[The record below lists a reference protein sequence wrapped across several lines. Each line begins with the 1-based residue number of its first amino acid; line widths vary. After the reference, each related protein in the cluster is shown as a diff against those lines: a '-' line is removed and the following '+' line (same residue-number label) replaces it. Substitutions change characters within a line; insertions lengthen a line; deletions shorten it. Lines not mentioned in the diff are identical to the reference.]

1 MHHFSEILTLLG
13 IASIAVPFLHRCGV
27 SPVLGYLLCGIAAGP
42 YGLAL
47 WSGEYKWIDYLTV
60 QDNETIR
67 GFADLGIIFLMFMIG
82 LKLSLD
88 DLWRMRHHILGLG
101 SCQILLTG
109 GVIFFIVR
117 WFGNSPEMSIL
128 LGACFALSSTAVVM
142 QLFEEKQKVHTP
154 VGRLSFSILLMQDLA
169 VVPILALLT
178 AFSMNTGENLAFLI
192 VRALLT
198 AGAAIVVI
206 YFIGMKI
213 LRPLLR
219 HLNPDNRAEWLMAF
233 VLFLVIGTAT
243 LTEFYGLSA
252 ALGAFL
258 AGLLLAETEYKRK
271 IVSIIFPVE
280 GLLIGMF
287 FLSVGM
293 MMDIRAAL
301 YDPLWLIA
309 SVVGVGLLKAS
320 ILFLLCLAFK
330 LKKDVAAETAIM
342 LGQGSEFVFVIIT
355 MALTYKIVPFA
366 DAQFFMLVTT
376 LSLVMTPFVALFAPR
391 FAGYIARTFPD
402 KR

>member
-1 MHHFSEILTLLG
+1 MRHFSEILTLLG
-13 IASIAVPFLHRCGV
+13 IASIAVPFLHRFKI
-27 SPVLGYLLCGIAAGP
+27 SPVLGYLLCGVIAGP

-47 WSGEYKWIDYLTV
+47 WSGEFKWIDYLTV
-60 QDNETIR
+60 QDSETIR

-109 GVIFFIVR
+109 SLIFFIVR
-117 WFGNSPEMSIL
+117 WFGNSLEMSIL

-142 QLFEEKQKVHTP
+142 QLLEEKQKVHTP
-154 VGRLSFSILLMQDLA
+154 VGKLSFSILLMQDLA
-169 VVPILALLT
+169 VVPILTLLT
-178 AFSMNTGENLAFLI
+178 AFAVKTDGSL
-192 VRALLT
+192 ALLT
-198 AGAAIVVI
+198 VKALLTSSVAIIAI
-206 YFIGMKI
+206 YFVGMKI

-219 HLNPDNRAEWLMAF
+219 HLNPDNKPEWLMAF

-271 IVSIIFPVE
+271 IVAIIFPVE

-293 MMDIRAAL
+293 MMDIRSAL
-301 YDPLWLIA
+301 YEPLWLIA
-309 SVVGVGLLKAS
+309 SVVGIGILKAV

-330 LKKDVAAETAIM
+330 LKKDVAAETSIM

-355 MALTYKIVPFA
+355 MALTYKIVPAA
-366 DAQFFMLVTT
+366 DAQFFMQVTA
-376 LSLVMTPFVALFAPR
+376 LSLLMTPFVAFFAPHI
-391 FAGYIARTFPD
+391 AGYIARILPD

>member
-13 IASIAVPFLHRCGV
+13 IASIAVPFLHRLGV
-27 SPVLGYLLCGIAAGP
+27 SPVLGYLLCGIVAGP

-60 QDNETIR
+60 RDNETIR
-67 GFADLGIIFLMFMIG
+67 SFANLGIIFLMFMIG

-101 SCQILLTG
+101 GCQVLLTG
-109 GVIFFIVR
+109 SLIFFIVR
-117 WFGNSPEMSIL
+117 WFGNSPEISIL

-178 AFSMNTGENLAFLI
+178 AFAMNTGENLAFLI

-198 AGAAIVVI
+198 AAATIVVI

-301 YDPLWLIA
+301 YNPLWLIV
-309 SVVGVGLLKAS
+309 SVAGVGLLKAV

-330 LKKDVAAETAIM
+330 VKKDVAAETAIM

-355 MALTYKIVPFA
+355 MALSYKIIPFA

-376 LSLVMTPFVALFAPR
+376 LSLVMTPFIALFAPR
-391 FAGYIARTFPD
+391 LARYIARIFPD